1 MEKDFNNETILIQ
14 KLRGGDPFAFEK
26 IFSRYSNKLY
36 QFSLSY
42 LKSEADAEDIV
53 EEVFFKIWQNRET
66 IKTETS
72 FQSYLFTITLNFIKR
87 HFNQKTRADQYKR
100 ELLLWFA
107 SGNDRYESSMIY
119 QDLLDKL
126 DLLIDR
132 LPEKRKQIFIERRL
146 NEKPVKQIAEEMGI
160 APKTVEN
167 QLTHA
172 LHFLKTEFEKEH
184 FGGLLF
190 FSLFIRL

>member
-1 MEKDFNNETILIQ
+1 VEKDLYNETVLIQ
-14 KLRGGDPFAFEK
+14 KLRNGDPVAFEK

-42 LKSEADAEDIV
+42 LRSEADAEDIV
-53 EEVFFKIWQNRET
+53 EEVFFKLWQNRKT

-72 FQSYLFTITLNFIKR
+72 FRSYLFTITLNFIKR
-87 HFNQKTRADQYKR
+87 HFNRKSRADQYKR
-100 ELLLWFA
+100 ELLVWFT
-107 SGNDRYESSMIY
+107 SGNDRYESSIMY

-172 LHFLKTEFEKEH
+172 LHFLKTEFEKEQ

-190 FSLFIRL
+190 FHLFIRP